1 MWCMVIVAFADL
13 DVAFSSRMKL
23 FVLISNS
30 KEEHTIY
37 AVEKACDEGKWL
49 EGTYRNVMRGYHTVV
64 IDAGVGQ
71 SRQTGNK

>member
-1 MWCMVIVAFADL
+1 MQAHDARACEF
-13 DVAFSSRMKL
+13 
-23 FVLISNS
+23 
-30 KEEHTIY
+30 TIY

-49 EGTYRNVMRGYHTVV
+49 EGTNRNVMRGYHTVV